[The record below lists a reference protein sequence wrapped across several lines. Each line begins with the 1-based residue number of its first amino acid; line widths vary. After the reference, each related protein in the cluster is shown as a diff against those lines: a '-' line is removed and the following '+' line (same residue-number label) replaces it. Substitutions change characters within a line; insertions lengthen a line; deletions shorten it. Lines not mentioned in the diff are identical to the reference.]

1 MRFWD
6 WLCHPSP
13 LPLSSSPLIRPGREG
28 SILAALVAGQQVHRM
43 LPQFDHEGERIR
55 GILAVEI
62 RGSAVQVFEAER
74 VVDDFLD
81 DDAWY
86 AVVIARRQQ
95 GFHDHI

>member
-1 MRFWD
+1 MAPFF
-6 WLCHPSP
+6 
-13 LPLSSSPLIRPGREG
+13 PLSRWEREPENQVDVVLIRPGREG

-86 AVVIARRQQ
+86 AVVIAGRQQ
-95 GFHDHI
+95 GF